1 MMPMNLMGIER
12 DSLVPV
18 QASSLTVARLFRLPS
33 FAGIRPYLTLP
44 HWGYKSIVF
53 WPVSVVR
60 RSLTGVKP
68 PIRDDSVSI
77 CFEQS
82 L

>member
-12 DSLVPV
+12 DSLAPV
-18 QASSLTVARLFRLPS
+18 QSSSLTVARLFRLPS
-33 FAGIRPYLTLP
+33 FEGIRSYLTLP
-44 HWGYKSIVF
+44 QWGYRSIAF

-60 RSLTGVKP
+60 RSLTEVKP